1 MAAWRDTHIPMALLL
16 HQGAG
21 WKIRPYARADNVSVE
36 TLFLDCLDA
45 FPWRSG
51 PVDELIR
58 LRQTLRLSRCIVAEE
73 PHAGVI
79 GFLTLERKSS
89 YVPHLFVAEDWRLC
103 GVGSG
108 LLEVARDLARAPL
121 SLDVDD
127 QNALAM
133 KAYLAMGW
141 TEKVDTS
148 GTRQGQRRLSG
159 P

>member
-1 MAAWRDTHIPMALLL
+1 M
-16 HQGAG
+16 
-21 WKIRPYARADNVSVE
+21 
-36 TLFLDCLDA
+36 
-45 FPWRSG
+45 
-51 PVDELIR
+51 
-58 LRQTLRLSRCIVAEE
+58 
-73 PHAGVI
+73 I

-148 GTRQGQRRLSG
+148 TRPGQRRLTG

>member
-1 MAAWRDTHIPMALLL
+1 M
-16 HQGAG
+16 
-21 WKIRPYARADNVSVE
+21 
-36 TLFLDCLDA
+36 
-45 FPWRSG
+45 
-51 PVDELIR
+51 
-58 LRQTLRLSRCIVAEE
+58 
-73 PHAGVI
+73 
-79 GFLTLERKSS
+79 
-89 YVPHLFVAEDWRLC
+89 PHLFVAEDWRLC

-141 TEKVDTS
+141 TEKVDAP
-148 GTRQGQRRLSG
+148 GGRAGQVRLTG